1 MKKKIKTDK
10 VKNIN
15 EYKKEKKNKY
25 KKRKN
30 RKVKKVILR
39 FGLIIVCFLII
50 IININVFVMA
60 SEITVKT
67 PGDNQ
72 FLELR
77 AVEVKDVEGQN
88 KQLTMELWT
97 NSIEF
102 ERICS

>member
-1 MKKKIKTDK
+1 MKKI
-10 VKNIN
+10 VLFCLF
-15 EYKKEKKNKY
+15 
-25 KKRKN
+25 
-30 RKVKKVILR
+30 VIVS
-39 FGLIIVCFLII
+39 F
-50 IININVFVMA
+50 ININIFVMA

-88 KQLTMELWT
+88 KQVTMELWT

>member
-50 IININVFVMA
+50 IINICDTQLWVILNMIY
-60 SEITVKT
+60 IT
-67 PGDNQ
+67 
-72 FLELR
+72 
-77 AVEVKDVEGQN
+77 
-88 KQLTMELWT
+88 
-97 NSIEF
+97 
-102 ERICS
+102 

>member
-1 MKKKIKTDK
+1 MSKEMHKRIK
-10 VKNIN
+10 VK
-15 EYKKEKKNKY
+15 
-25 KKRKN
+25 
-30 RKVKKVILR
+30 
-39 FGLIIVCFLII
+39 LIAAVLLVLII
-50 IININVFVMA
+50 IININIFVMA

-88 KQLTMELWT
+88 KQVPMELWT

>member
-1 MKKKIKTDK
+1 MSKEMHKRIK
-10 VKNIN
+10 VK
-15 EYKKEKKNKY
+15 
-25 KKRKN
+25 
-30 RKVKKVILR
+30 
-39 FGLIIVCFLII
+39 LIAAVLLVLII

-60 SEITVKT
+60 SEVTVKT
-67 PGDNQ
+67 SSENQ

-88 KQLTMELWT
+88 KQVTMELWT